1 MTPNAVEKLNAPAI
15 RQRYAVPPIAQPFD
29 VRSTREGQ
37 TVKLKKIL
45 HVDDSFDMREI
56 AKIALATVGN
66 FDLMQCS
73 DGAEA
78 IAAAST
84 FKPDLL
90 LLDVMMPTLSGPEVY
105 TQVQALPGFENIPV
119 IFLTVKAQDSFAAQL
134 REQGA
139 IGVISK
145 PFDPMHLAEEVS
157 ALWQAAQNKTSH

>member
-1 MTPNAVEKLNAPAI
+1 MTPNAVEKTNAPAI

-29 VRSTREGQ
+29 VRSTSEGQ

-56 AKIALATVGN
+56 AKIALETVGK
-66 FDLMQCS
+66 FDLLQCS

-78 IAAAST
+78 VEAAST

-90 LLDVMMPTLSGPEVY
+90 LLDVMMPSLSGPEVY
-105 TQVQALPGFENIPV
+105 TQVQSLPGLENIPV
-119 IFLTVKAQDSFAAQL
+119 IFLTVKAQDSFAAEL

-145 PFDPMHLAEEVS
+145 PFDPMHLAEEVM
-157 ALWQAAQNKTSH
+157 ALWQASKAKASH